1 VVHRVVTALAL
12 LTAAT
17 SIWGQTAGLR
27 GQVTDPSGFVV
38 PGAEVTLTGA
48 TGPAQSTVTRT
59 DGTYSFSGLRP
70 GDYVVRASAPALALA
85 EPAPVTLSGG
95 LRTLNLELQLA
106 RSSQQVTVQDT
117 AGPAVGTDPAGNAT
131 ALVLHGDDLA
141 ALADDPEDLQADLE
155 ALAGP
160 SAGPS
165 GGAIYVDGFSGG
177 QLPSKESIREVR
189 VNQNPFSPEYD
200 KLGYGRIEVFTKPG
214 TDKFHGTAYFNFADD
229 FWNSRNPYAQQ
240 KAPFLLKEYGA
251 SGSGPLNRRS
261 SFFLNIERHAID
273 NGAIINGSTLDPVML
288 AIVDPFTDVHRTPQ
302 RRVVV
307 YPRLDYQLSAS
318 HTLAVRY
325 GLTHVDIRDAGVG
338 SFNLVSR
345 GIHAQGT
352 SHAVQITETAVVG
365 STVNETRFQFL
376 RSDTS
381 SIANQAGPAIQVL
394 GAFNGG
400 GAPVGRSFTTQN
412 SYELQ
417 NYTSVVRGS
426 HAWRFGV
433 RLRAAAIEDT
443 SPQNFAGTFMFGG
456 GLAPNLNSND
466 PAALIDITSIERY
479 RRTLVFQQ
487 AGLPAAE
494 IRALG
499 GGATQFSIAAGTAG
513 ISASHFDAGAFA
525 GDDWRVR
532 PNFTVSLGLRYEGQ
546 TNIHDWRD
554 FAPRVALAWAPGAK
568 TAKSQSKTVIRAGFG
583 MFYDRFALANAV
595 AARRFNGLVVQQY
608 TIAQPDFFPA
618 VPPIGALAGFQ
629 AAQTTQRIS
638 STIQA
643 PYIMQAA
650 FGVERQL
657 PRNTTLAVTYTGS
670 HGLHAFRSNL
680 VNGSAGPIFLMESS
694 GLYNQ
699 NQLITNIN
707 SRFNKKTSWFGSY
720 TYNRARSNTDGFG
733 TFPANPQR
741 PSGEYGPAATD
752 VRHRV
757 SLGGSIETWGG
768 LRLSPLVNLES
779 GPPFDITVGRDLY
792 GDTLFNGRP
801 GIATDSKRPGV
812 IPTKYGLLDPNPAE
826 GETLL
831 PRNYGRGPGSVLL
844 NLRVARAFAFGS
856 RAAATSGG
864 ASNDHRYNLTVSM
877 AIRNLINHNN
887 PGPIVGN
894 ITSPLF
900 GHANQLAGAGAV
912 GGTNFS
918 EAANNR
924 RLELQTRFTF

>member
-1 VVHRVVTALAL
+1 VYRLVTALAI
-12 LTAAT
+12 LTAT
-17 SIWGQTAGLR
+17 PPIWGQTAGLR
-27 GQVTDPSGFVV
+27 GQVTDPSGSIV
-38 PGAEVTLTGA
+38 PGAEVTLTGPA
-48 TGPAQSTVTRT
+48 GPAQSTVTRA
-59 DGTYSFSGLRP
+59 DGTYSFNGLRT
-70 GDYVVRASAPALALA
+70 GDYMVRASAPALALA
-85 EPAPVTLSGG
+85 EPAPVTLGGG
-95 LRTLNLELQLA
+95 LQTLNLELQLA

-117 AGPAVGTDPAGNAT
+117 AGPAVTTDPAGNAT
-131 ALVLHGDDLA
+131 ALVLQGNDLA
-141 ALADDPEDLQADLE
+141 ALADDPEDLEADLQ

-214 TDKFHGTAYFNFADD
+214 TDKFHGTAYFNFGDS

-240 KAPFLLKEYGA
+240 KAPFLLREYGA
-251 SGSGPLNRRS
+251 SGSGPLNRRA
-261 SFFLNIERHAID
+261 SFFLNVERHAID
-273 NGAIINGSTLDPVML
+273 NGAIINGSTLDPVTL

-302 RRVVV
+302 RRIVV

-325 GLTHVDIRDAGVG
+325 GLTQVDIHDAGVG

-345 GIHAQGT
+345 GIHALGT
-352 SHAVQITETAVVG
+352 SHSAQITETAVVG
-365 STVNETRFQFL
+365 STVNEIRFQFT
-376 RSDTS
+376 RSDAS

-394 GAFNGG
+394 GAFNSG
-400 GAPVGRSFTTQN
+400 GAPVGRSSTAQN
-412 SYELQ
+412 NYELQ
-417 NYTSVVRGS
+417 NYTSVVRGP

-433 RLRAAAIEDT
+433 RLRAAAVEDT
-443 SPQNFAGTFMFGG
+443 SPQNFGGTFTFGG
-456 GLAPNLNSND
+456 ASG
-466 PAALIDITSIERY
+466 DITSIERY

-487 AGLPAAE
+487 EGLPPAQ

-499 GGATQFSIAAGTAG
+499 GGATQFSIAGGTPS
-513 ISASHFDAGAFA
+513 ISVRHFDAGAFV
-525 GDDWRVR
+525 GDDWRAR
-532 PNFTVSLGLRYEGQ
+532 PNLTVSLGLRYEGQ
-546 TNIHDWRD
+546 TNINDWRD

-568 TAKSQSKTVIRAGFG
+568 TGKSSSKTVIRGGFG
-583 MFYDRFALANAV
+583 TFYDRFTLLNAM
-595 AARRFNGLVVQQY
+595 AARRFNGLIIQQY
-608 TIAQPDFFPA
+608 TIAQPDFFPM

-629 AAQTTQRIS
+629 ATQTTQQIS

-657 PRNTTLAVTYTGS
+657 PHNTTLAVTYTGS
-670 HGLHAFRSNL
+670 HGLHTFRSNV
-680 VNGSAGPIFLMESS
+680 VNGSAGPIFVMESS

-707 SRFNKKTSWFGSY
+707 SRFNKKISWFGNY
-720 TYNRARSNTDGFG
+720 TYNHARSNTDGFV
-733 TFPANPQR
+733 TFPANPQQ
-741 PSGEYGPAATD
+741 PAGEYGPAATD

-757 SLGGSIETWGG
+757 SLGGSVETWRG

-779 GPPFDITVGRDLY
+779 GPPFDITVGHDLY

-801 GIATDSKRPGV
+801 GIVTDPNLPGV
-812 IPTKYGLLDPNPAE
+812 IPTKYGLLDPNPVA

-831 PRNYGRGPGSVLL
+831 PRNFGRGPGSILL
-844 NLRVARAFAFGS
+844 NLRMARAFAFGS
-856 RAAATSGG
+856 RAAA
-864 ASNDHRYNLTVSM
+864 ASAAASADHRYNLTISM

-900 GHANQLAGAGAV
+900 GQANQPAGSGTL
-912 GGTNFS
+912 GGTSFS

>member
-1 VVHRVVTALAL
+1 VVYRLVTALAI
-12 LTAAT
+12 LTAT
-17 SIWGQTAGLR
+17 TPIWSQIAGLR
-27 GQVTDPSGFVV
+27 GLVTDPSGSIV
-38 PGAEVTLTGA
+38 PGAEVTLTG
-48 TGPAQSTVTRT
+48 PAGSPQSTVTRT

-70 GDYVVRASAPALALA
+70 GDYIVRASAPALALA
-85 EPAPVTLSGG
+85 EPVPVTLGAG
-95 LRTLNLELQLA
+95 LQTLNLELQLA

-117 AGPAVGTDPAGNAT
+117 AGPAVTTDPAGNAT

-141 ALADDPEDLQADLE
+141 ALADDAEDLEADLQ

-214 TDKFHGTAYFNFADD
+214 TDKFHGTAYFNFGDS

-240 KAPFLLKEYGA
+240 KAPFLLREYGA
-251 SGSGPLNRRS
+251 SGSGPLNRRA
-261 SFFLNIERHAID
+261 SFFLNVERHAID
-273 NGAIINGSTLDPVML
+273 NGAIINGSTLDPLTL

-302 RRVVV
+302 RRIVV

-325 GLTHVDIRDAGVG
+325 GLTQVDIHDAGVG

-365 STVNETRFQFL
+365 STVNELRFQFL
-376 RSDTS
+376 RSDAS

-400 GAPVGRSFTTQN
+400 GAPVGRSFTAQN
-412 SYELQ
+412 NYELQ
-417 NYTSVVRGS
+417 NYTSVVRGP

-433 RLRAAAIEDT
+433 RLRAATVEDT
-443 SPQNFAGTFMFGG
+443 SPQNFAGTFTFGG
-456 GLAPNLNSND
+456 ASG
-466 PAALIDITSIERY
+466 DISSIERY

-487 AGLPAAE
+487 AGLPPAQ

-499 GGATQFSIAAGTAG
+499 GGATQFSIAGGTPD
-513 ISASHFDAGAFA
+513 ISASHFDAGAFV

-546 TNIHDWRD
+546 TNINDWRD
-554 FAPRVALAWAPGAK
+554 FAPRLALAWAPGAK
-568 TAKSQSKTVIRAGFG
+568 TGKSPSKTVIRGGFG
-583 MFYDRFALANAV
+583 TFYDRFSLLNAM
-595 AARRFNGLVVQQY
+595 AARRFNGLIIQQY
-608 TIAQPDFFPA
+608 SIAQPDFFPR
-618 VPPIGALAGFQ
+618 VPTIPELAGFQ
-629 AAQTTQRIS
+629 ATQTTQQIS

-650 FGVERQL
+650 FTVERQL
-657 PRNTTLAVTYTGS
+657 PHNTTLAVTYTGS
-670 HGLHAFRSNL
+670 HGLHAFRSSV
-680 VNGSAGPIFLMESS
+680 VNSSAGPIFLMESS

-707 SRFNKKTSWFGSY
+707 SRFNKKISWFGNY
-720 TYNRARSNTDGFG
+720 TYNHARSNTDGFV
-733 TFPANPQR
+733 TFPANPQQ
-741 PSGEYGPAATD
+741 PAGEYGPAATD

-779 GPPFDITVGRDLY
+779 GPPFDITVGHDLY

-801 GIATDSKRPGV
+801 GIVTDPNLPGV
-812 IPTKYGLLDPNPAE
+812 IPTKYGLLDPNPVA

-831 PRNYGRGPGSVLL
+831 PRNYGRGPGTILL
-844 NLRVARAFAFGS
+844 NLRIARAFAFGS
-856 RAAATSGG
+856 RAAATSAA
-864 ASNDHRYNLTVSM
+864 ASADHRYNLTISM
-877 AIRNLINHNN
+877 SIRNLINHTN

-900 GHANQLAGAGAV
+900 GQANQPAGAGTL
-912 GGTNFS
+912 GGTGFS